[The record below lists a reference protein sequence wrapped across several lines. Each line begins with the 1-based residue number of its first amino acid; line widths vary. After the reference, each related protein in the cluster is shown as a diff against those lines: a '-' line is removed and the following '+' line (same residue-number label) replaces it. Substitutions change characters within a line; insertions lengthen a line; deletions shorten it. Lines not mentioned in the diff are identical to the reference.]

1 MHSMLRQNQVRQQ
14 DVKPYIRTF
23 TRNNPMDLNEWAKE
37 EGGLFEP
44 GTLIFLLEPAK
55 RPPGMSSFARGQAP
69 GAGGAADAAQDGYR
83 VKDMCVV
90 VDKIDGKCWVLAISP
105 SAFELRF
112 IDTLFREKTQKAF
125 LEGLDFQYLA
135 CAPRPVLNDQQQKE
149 LRQLSTLYSKSGSR
163 RTIAQ
168 DGVGP
173 EEPARAMLSFLGADL
188 SSVGKQMIELGLIC
202 NLIFSPEGVQENKAQ
217 SQVKSCFSPILATDK
232 LKKLQQSTPAAPAPT
247 PATESSDEQVSLLSP
262 AYLENEAREA
272 ADFLAYNQPEP
283 GAAPASAGVW
293 TSTPAAPS
301 NTAPGADEF
310 KALAPPSF
318 DLGGFPSGGPG
329 GGQPGMMS
337 PDMPAILTGE
347 HAVISVDQKL
357 NTDDAN
363 GSKVPALP
371 AWYMTT
377 HNINEMNEVA
387 LRRAAES
394 PTEMPA
400 GLDKLESELSYDAL
414 PVVDARFRPGAEP
427 PTAQPYP
434 GSPDTLV
441 PGAQTQMEQDASGA
455 WAQPPQAAALGQAKD
470 FNDAI
475 FEGTGGR
482 GSLETNPDAVLEQS
496 KKTRGQAGDWQQVD
510 SGSSGSAFV
519 SPGSTARS
527 QPEIPDP
534 SNLFDRLGGAQAP
547 EEAPPAA
554 PSWADG
560 ERGRPTNL
568 KDMLTADSAVFTTDS
583 GKLKEITPA
592 PQPEN
597 PSLEMPPPAVV
608 ETPHVEEPTAATD
621 STTEA
626 PSPWMNLAKPESDSV
641 PEPSSAWDSPK
652 DPGGQSS
659 SSWDAFNQQNP
670 VEQLD
675 ILEAPEAPTSPSDH
689 VNELAAAMRGLMTS
703 PDAIEPGT
711 AVDQTAVGGA
721 AGAGESLPEATGSE
735 DLFGDVMDKVMDLAE
750 TAQPVEAE
758 SSEAQPSAEVADA
771 EFDMFED
778 GRDQTMDLD
787 SALLQRLSSG
797 PATLHTTQPEETE
810 EAPAAPPVP
819 PAPTFSTDTSL
830 VSSAMAAHAQAMV
843 EPEEQAQPAD
853 ELQLSAPEVTA
864 TTEPTASEPVASE
877 LTASE
882 PEPKP
887 TPAPTPLRPGRR
899 RTAELRAGIK
909 PLELPAD
916 ALLEPAAAEPEAPAA
931 PVTTE
936 AEAPAEPESASPH
949 LDVPETT
956 IVTPDVTPGE
966 DEPASS
972 LLDAAPLDISR
983 RGSMEQIEAPT
994 PPAEELVEPEA
1005 AVDEPSASESTPPA
1019 PGSEVSEPAA
1029 PEPAIAEA
1037 VTTSVH
1043 TDSSTSTPAL
1053 TTSQE
1058 NELADLGDGFDDE
1071 EEDQDTHKPAPYGQE
1086 SKLTASGVTRTHQPT
1101 NDPKLVISESTR
1113 FMARLNQRLSEADK
1127 KLSSR
1132 CEQSRDRLLRELD
1145 ALVEEAHK
1153 VERQN
1158 ELSTGA
1164 LTEQLMTHLETVSS
1178 EVKARIEKTSQESRK
1193 ELSELIQMA
1202 ENTVTK
1208 MHTDLKKELDGAES
1222 TFQADSDALAEGTRS
1237 ELNQHA
1243 QERINDFNQK
1253 LEEISNA
1260 LESVYKHHINVL
1272 MTRFEKFQTRLN
1284 EEVDAIISALDRN
1297 VGSMT
1302 VEIDGS
1308 WDRASEK
1315 LMASQTEFGNSVNY
1329 LVHSCRAELKQV
1341 HLESYAK
1348 RVLPQLLEN
1357 KDIFRTMLLD
1367 MKRNFEEQ
1375 SANLRK
1381 TQLSSLAD
1389 SITTSKTEL
1398 DKLTKECLNTIESV
1412 GKGQQFGLEELFNS
1426 TNARLE
1432 EIISTVETRL
1442 KSAKQEI
1449 TDNDEACMKTSEAS
1463 RVEDEP
1469 AFSREKQAA
1478 IAALNECRT
1487 KADNALETHI
1497 SSSCLD
1503 LEHLSEEM
1511 QEDLAKQRQDWTA
1524 QVRTTADENINKVKQ
1539 AIQDAFQAID
1549 SAKEKHMD

>member
-1 MHSMLRQNQVRQQ
+1 MLRQNQVRQQ

-69 GAGGAADAAQDGYR
+69 GTGGAADAAQDGYR

-232 LKKLQQSTPAAPAPT
+232 LKKLQQSAPTAPAPV
-247 PATESSDEQVSLLSP
+247 PSTESSDEQVSLLSP
-262 AYLENEAREA
+262 SYLESEAREA
-272 ADFLAYNQPEP
+272 ADYLAYNQPEP
-283 GAAPASAGVW
+283 GAVPPSAGVW
-293 TSTPAAPS
+293 TSTPSAPPD
-301 NTAPGADEF
+301 TAPGADEF

-329 GGQPGMMS
+329 GVQPGMMS

-347 HAVISVDQKL
+347 HAVISIDQKL

-377 HNINEMNEVA
+377 HNLTEMNEVA

-394 PTEMPA
+394 PAEMPA

-441 PGAQTQMEQDASGA
+441 PGAQSQMEQDASGA

-475 FEGTGGR
+475 FEGSGGR
-482 GSLETNPDAVLEQS
+482 GSLETNPDAVLEQA
-496 KKTRGQAGDWQQVD
+496 KKARSQAGDWQQVE
-510 SGSSGSAFV
+510 SGSSSSAFV

-534 SNLFDRLGGAQAP
+534 SNLFDRLGGTQAP

-592 PQPEN
+592 PQAEN

-608 ETPHVEEPTAATD
+608 ETPHVEEAPAATD

-626 PSPWMNLAKPESDSV
+626 PSPWMNLAKPESEAAL
-641 PEPSSAWDSPK
+641 EPSSPWDSPK
-652 DPGGQSS
+652 DPAGQSS

-670 VEQLD
+670 IEQLD
-675 ILEAPEAPTSPSDH
+675 ILEAPEAPTAPSDH

-703 PDAIEPGT
+703 PEAIEPGT
-711 AVDQTAVGGA
+711 PVDQTAAGGA
-721 AGAGESLPEATGSE
+721 AGAGEAFPEATGSE

-758 SSEAQPSAEVADA
+758 STEAQPNAEEADA
-771 EFDMFED
+771 EYGMFED

-787 SALLQRLSSG
+787 SALMQRLSSG
-797 PATLHTTQPEETE
+797 PATLHTAQTADTE

-819 PAPTFSTDTSL
+819 SAPTFSADTSL

-843 EPEEQAQPAD
+843 EPEAQAEPAD
-853 ELQLSAPEVTA
+853 EPQLSTPEVA
-864 TTEPTASEPVASE
+864 ASTEPTASETVASE
-877 LTASE
+877 LTVSE

-909 PLELPAD
+909 TPELPAD
-916 ALLEPAAAEPEAPAA
+916 ALLEPAATEPEAPDA
-931 PVTTE
+931 P
-936 AEAPAEPESASPH
+936 AEAAAQTPAEPELVSQLEA
-949 LDVPETT
+949 PEITT
-956 IVTPDVTPGE
+956 FAPDVTQGE
-966 DEPASS
+966 DEPAAS

-983 RGSMEQIEAPT
+983 RDSMEQIEAPT
-994 PPAEELVEPEA
+994 PPAEESAEPEA
-1005 AVDEPSASESTPPA
+1005 ADAEPSAPESTPPT
-1019 PGSEVSEPAA
+1019 PVSEVSEPAA
-1029 PEPAIAEA
+1029 QEPALADS
-1037 VTTSVH
+1037 VTTKAH

-1053 TTSQE
+1053 TASQE
-1058 NELADLGDGFDDE
+1058 NELADLGDDFDDE
-1071 EEDQDTHKPAPYGQE
+1071 EDEQDTSKPAPYGQE
-1086 SKLTASGVTRTHQPT
+1086 SKLTASGVMRAHQPT

-1193 ELSELIQMA
+1193 ELSDLIQMA
-1202 ENTVTK
+1202 ENTVSK
-1208 MHTDLKKELDGAES
+1208 MQADLKKELDGAES

-1284 EEVDAIISALDRN
+1284 EEVEAIISALDRN

-1348 RVLPQLLEN
+1348 KVLPQLLEN

-1426 TNARLE
+1426 TSARLE

-1549 SAKEKHMD
+1549 SEKEKHMD

>member
-23 TRNNPMDLNEWAKE
+23 TRNNPLDLGEWAKE

-69 GAGGAADAAQDGYR
+69 GSSAADAAQDGYR

-168 DGVGP
+168 DGSGP

-217 SQVKSCFSPILATDK
+217 SQVKGCFSPILATDK
-232 LKKLQQSTPAAPAPT
+232 LKKVGTSSPIGAAPAPVSHAPAPA
-247 PATESSDEQVSLLSP
+247 PATESAEDEVSLLSP

-272 ADFLAYNQPEP
+272 ADFLAFNQPEP
-283 GAAPASAGVW
+283 GVSPQSAGLW
-293 TSTPAAPS
+293 TSTPAAPGG
-301 NTAPGADEF
+301 TAPGGDEF
-310 KALAPPSF
+310 KALQPPSF

-329 GGQPGMMS
+329 GAQPGMLS
-337 PDMPAILTGE
+337 PDMPSILTGE
-347 HAVISVDQKL
+347 HAIISIDQKL
-357 NTDDAN
+357 NSEDSN
-363 GSKVPALP
+363 GHTNKVPALP

-377 HNINEMNEVA
+377 HNISEMNEVA
-387 LRRAAES
+387 LKRAAETPS
-394 PTEMPA
+394 EMPA

-414 PVVDARFRPGAEP
+414 PVVDARFRQGAEP
-427 PTAQPYP
+427 PAAQPYP
-434 GSPDTLV
+434 SSPDTLV

-455 WAQPPQAAALGQAKD
+455 WAQPAAARD

-482 GSLETNPDAVLEQS
+482 GSLETNPDAVIGQGR
-496 KKTRGQAGDWQQVD
+496 KTPGPAGDWQKVD
-510 SGSSGSAFV
+510 SGSGTNSMGFL
-519 SPGSTARS
+519 SPGSAGRA

-534 SNLFDRLGGAQAP
+534 SSLFDRLGGSQAP
-547 EEAPPAA
+547 EEEPKA

-583 GKLKEITPA
+583 GKLKEPSPA
-592 PQPEN
+592 PEASI

-608 ETPHVEEPTAATD
+608 DTPASPEPAATSNSAD
-621 STTEA
+621 EA
-626 PSPWMNLAKPESDSV
+626 PSPWMSLAKPEPTAVGTGSSTETPALSDA
-641 PEPSSAWDSPK
+641 PSDQA
-652 DPGGQSS
+652 GQSA
-659 SSWDAFNQQNP
+659 SSWDAFNQNSAEPVPSTETLATPANSNP
-670 VEQLD
+670 
-675 ILEAPEAPTSPSDH
+675 DH
-689 VNELAAAMRGLMTS
+689 FQELAAAMRGLMTS
-703 PDAIEPGT
+703 PDAIEPGKAAEVTGAVPEQAAADTT
-711 AVDQTAVGGA
+711 A
-721 AGAGESLPEATGSE
+721 ESTGSE
-735 DLFGDVMDKVMDLAE
+735 DLFGDVMDKVMDLADNAQ
-750 TAQPVEAE
+750 TASPAPPQAE
-758 SSEAQPSAEVADA
+758 PVADEPDA
-771 EFDMFED
+771 EYGMFED

-787 SALLQRLSSG
+787 SALLQRLSDG
-797 PATLHTTQPEETE
+797 PATLHTTPTSPQD
-810 EAPAAPPVP
+810 EAPPAPPTP
-819 PAPTFSTDTSL
+819 SAPTFSTDTSL
-830 VSSAMAAHAQAMV
+830 VSSAMAAHAQSMV
-843 EPEEQAQPAD
+843 EPEP
-853 ELQLSAPEVTA
+853 APEPVV
-864 TTEPTASEPVASE
+864 EPQASIEPELAKPEPEISEPVP
-877 LTASE
+877 T
-882 PEPKP
+882 PEPL
-887 TPAPTPLRPGRR
+887 PAPAPLRPGRR
-899 RTAELRAGIK
+899 RAAELRAGII
-909 PLELPAD
+909 PPAETVTPASPAAPESAPTTPEPTP
-916 ALLEPAAAEPEAPAA
+916 ALQPTIEPEAEPTPEPPSEPAAEAASEPEAEVSTPDEPAAAM
-931 PVTTE
+931 
-936 AEAPAEPESASPH
+936 
-949 LDVPETT
+949 LDT
-956 IVTPDVTPGE
+956 
-966 DEPASS
+966 
-972 LLDAAPLDISR
+972 APLDLSKRDLEEIA
-983 RGSMEQIEAPT
+983 APT
-994 PPAEELVEPEA
+994 PPSEIDEE
-1005 AVDEPSASESTPPA
+1005 PPTA
-1019 PGSEVSEPAA
+1019 
-1029 PEPAIAEA
+1029 
-1037 VTTSVH
+1037 TS
-1043 TDSSTSTPAL
+1043 SSTSTPAL
-1053 TTSQE
+1053 STSQE
-1058 NELADLGDGFDDE
+1058 NDSLADLGDGFDDE
-1071 EEDQDTHKPAPYGQE
+1071 LDKEPIKPAPYGQD
-1086 SKLTASGVTRTHQPT
+1086 SKLTTSGVMRAHQPT
-1101 NDPKLVISESTR
+1101 SDPKLVISESTR

-1153 VERQN
+1153 VERQT

-1164 LTEQLMTHLETVSS
+1164 LTEQLMTHLETVSN

-1193 ELSELIQMA
+1193 ELNDLIQLA
-1202 ENTVTK
+1202 ENTLTK
-1208 MHTDLKKELDGAES
+1208 MHTDLKKELDGAEGN
-1222 TFQADSDALAEGTRS
+1222 FQSDSDALAEGTRN

-1260 LESVYKHHINVL
+1260 LESVYKHHVNVL

-1348 RVLPQLLEN
+1348 KVLPQLLEN

-1375 SANLRK
+1375 SATIRK
-1381 TQLSSLAD
+1381 TQLTSLSD
-1389 SITTSKTEL
+1389 SITTSKSDL
-1398 DKLTKECLNTIESV
+1398 DNLTRECLTTIESV

-1426 TNARLE
+1426 TNARLQ
-1432 EIISTVETRL
+1432 EIITTVETRL

-1449 TDNDEACMKTSEAS
+1449 IDNDEACMKTSEAS

-1497 SSSCLD
+1497 SSSCLN

-1511 QEDLAKQRQDWTA
+1511 QEDLSKQRQDWTA

-1549 SAKEKHMD
+1549 SEKEKHMD